1 MSEVAVRLTPKD
13 FAPPA
18 FDHQPPRYDE
28 ERAGAGMMLCQ

>member
-1 MSEVAVRLTPKD
+1 MRRGFWLKD
-13 FAPPA
+13 SLSASQNA